1 VAQSFLGSSSP
12 FNETHQNSAH
22 YKSLYQQANATS
34 NLSTRKEILNEMQQ
48 IDFQQGAYIIP
59 TFMDTLDA
67 YTDKIA
73 GYSSDKV
80 GESLSGWDFE
90 HFWLV

>member
-1 VAQSFLGSSSP
+1 
-12 FNETHQNSAH
+12 
-22 YKSLYQQANATS
+22 
-34 NLSTRKEILNEMQQ
+34 MQQ
-48 IDFQQGAYIIP
+48 LDFQQGAYIIP

-73 GYSSDKV
+73 GYSHDKV

>member
-1 VAQSFLGSSSP
+1 VPPQPRGPPGASPGPGVAPGRRPAPGRS
-12 FNETHQNSAH
+12 
-22 YKSLYQQANATS
+22 
-34 NLSTRKEILNEMQQ
+34 R
-48 IDFQQGAYIIP
+48 GAYIIP

-73 GYSSDKV
+73 GYSHDKV